1 VEENKNYNEL
11 QSNQSIFIKTKI
23 LDYLNYYKKKENKF
37 KNLVY
42 IFRIL
47 IFLVAMINTIN
58 LGINIFSENIQINIG
73 LLLSALITFLTTMAS
88 FFKFDQYWMKNKVMV
103 IKLLQIRD
111 NFYFDEKSNNFNNE
125 RLLYYMEKFN
135 K

>member
-1 VEENKNYNEL
+1 M
-11 QSNQSIFIKTKI
+11 IFIVAI
-23 LDYLNYYKKKENKF
+23 L
-37 KNLVY
+37 
-42 IFRIL
+42 
-47 IFLVAMINTIN
+47 NTIN

-111 NFYFDEKSNNFNNE
+111 NFNFDEKSNNFNNE
-125 RLLYYMEKFN
+125 RLLYYMEKLNEINN
-135 K
+135 KNIKYWKNSINNLK